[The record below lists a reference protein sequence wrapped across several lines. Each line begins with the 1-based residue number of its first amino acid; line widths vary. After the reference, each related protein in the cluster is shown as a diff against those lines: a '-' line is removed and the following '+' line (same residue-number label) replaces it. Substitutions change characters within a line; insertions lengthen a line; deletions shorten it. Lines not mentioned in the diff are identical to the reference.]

1 MTGLNGVQ
9 PFAPFGDPVAD
20 AANWQAHDPASI
32 VGNLADTEVDLYT
45 STGLPGGSDLT
56 DPAMVGTVTLE
67 ALLHVSNLRSEEH
80 TSELQSLMRTSYAVF
95 CLKKKKKHNT
105 TYPTCPI
112 HKNNLIHLFFW
123 YNIQT

>member
-56 DPAMVGTVTLE
+56 DPAMVGTVPLE
-67 ALLHVSNLRSEEH
+67 VLLHVSTLC
-80 TSELQSLMRTSYAVF
+80 LQQAADAAGIDSGWHSYAVGAHAGNCAHRF
-95 CLKKKKKHNT
+95 TPPYL
-105 TYPTCPI
+105 PQ
-112 HKNNLIHLFFW
+112 L
-123 YNIQT
+123 QA

>member
-32 VGNLADTEVDLYT
+32 VGNLADTEVDLCT

-56 DPAMVGTVTLE
+56 DLAMVGTVTLE
-67 ALLHVSNLRSEEH
+67 ALLPVSNLCFKQAADPAGIDHGWHSYVVGTHAWNRSAEH
-80 TSELQSLMRTSYAVF
+80 TSELPSLMRTSD
-95 CLKKKKKHNT
+95 
-105 TYPTCPI
+105 
-112 HKNNLIHLFFW
+112 
-123 YNIQT
+123 